1 MNTAIFNQSK
11 VIKSAEMSQQKYK
24 KGAGGSASRSNSRNR
39 TSSYVRKDSVPKQKI
54 YQAVFVTLTEKVLSL
69 FKDKMTFEYNQEPT
83 LTIDLENIVKV
94 QVFKFVPGVD
104 A

>member
-1 MNTAIFNQSK
+1 
-11 VIKSAEMSQQKYK
+11 MSQQKYK
-24 KGAGGSASRSNSRNR
+24 EGPGSSASRNDSRNR
-39 TSSYVRKDSVPKQKI
+39 TNSYVRKDSFAKQKI

-69 FKDKMTFEYNQEPT
+69 FKDKMTFEYNQEPS